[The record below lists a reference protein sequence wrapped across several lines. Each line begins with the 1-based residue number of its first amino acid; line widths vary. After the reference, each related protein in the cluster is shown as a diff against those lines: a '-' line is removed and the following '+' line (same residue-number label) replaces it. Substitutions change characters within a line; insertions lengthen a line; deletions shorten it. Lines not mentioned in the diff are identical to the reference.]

1 MPIEWD
7 SLLRASAYR
16 SVGVAITEAVCHCRY
31 GVVQEMG
38 RSNRVTSL
46 YKDNDPAINLKL
58 HFEAIYDRLLLL
70 CIVLL
75 LGYD

>member
-1 MPIEWD
+1 M
-7 SLLRASAYR
+7 
-16 SVGVAITEAVCHCRY
+16 GVRQTEVVCRCRY

-58 HFEAIYDRLLLL
+58 H
-70 CIVLL
+70 V
-75 LGYD
+75 